1 MSPQPVQFEPKNID
15 IQQRQQR
22 LLIIQQHRKK
32 WIAHCANQAK
42 SIQSLC
48 EKNIQP
54 KIIHLE
60 GIVLKRS
67 LMNYKNTPQDMFIRK
82 IQFTEHLPEQEII
95 TYAADAKD
103 FAAWQKTVYMPLYFL
118 RMLCLINLIWLG
130 SLPLRRPL
138 NSSSA

>member
-1 MSPQPVQFEPKNID
+1 MSPQPMQFKLQNID
-15 IQQRQQR
+15 ILQRRQR
-22 LLIIQQHRKK
+22 SVIIQQHRKK

-54 KIIHLE
+54 KIIRLE
-60 GIVLKRS
+60 GIVFKRS

-82 IQFTEHLPEQEII
+82 IQFTEHLSKQKII
-95 TYAADAKD
+95 SDAADAKD
-103 FAAWQKTVYMPLYFL
+103 FAAWQKTVYMPLYLL

-130 SLPLRRPL
+130 SLPLRKPP

>member
-1 MSPQPVQFEPKNID
+1 MSPQPVQLKLQNID
-15 IQQRQQR
+15 ILQRRQR
-22 LLIIQQHRKK
+22 SLIIQQHRQK
-32 WIAHCANQAK
+32 WIAYCAHQAK
-42 SIQSLC
+42 SIPSFC

-82 IQFTEHLPEQEII
+82 IQFTKHLPEQEII

-103 FAAWQKTVYMPLYFL
+103 FAAWQKTVYMPLYLL

-130 SLPLRRPL
+130 SLSLQKPL